1 MTPVEDGYS
10 DMFYTV
16 WWPRLPDDDSIS
28 PPPELRERV
37 EKEFMITMW
46 DDLEIWRY
54 QKYVE
59 HPALARQDAKPYK
72 ALRQWARQFYE
83 IPLGG

>member
-1 MTPVEDGYS
+1 MTPPED
-10 DMFYTV
+10 
-16 WWPRLPDDDSIS
+16 
-28 PPPELRERV
+28 LRERV

-59 HPALARQDAKPYK
+59 HPAWRGRTPSRTRRCGNGPGSSTRFRPEVEGAIEGK
-72 ALRQWARQFYE
+72 ASHA
-83 IPLGG
+83 

>member
-1 MTPVEDGYS
+1 MV
-10 DMFYTV
+10 
-16 WWPRLPDDDSIS
+16 
-28 PPPELRERV
+28 
-37 EKEFMITMW
+37 TMW

-72 ALRQWARQFYE
+72 ALRQWAQQFYE
-83 IPLGG
+83 VAPDLIRPRDQLGGRFRRPALRRKPGYT